1 MARAAKQAAVA
12 TASDAWSLDFRFTS
26 PSLFRID
33 AAHGGVG
40 RSRTARD
47 PLKGVSGGDEYSEQV
62 TQYDP
67 YAPREAEPEYEYS
80 PVKHGTTLRDFLR
93 KLWAP
98 IAAVGVLFWKLKF
111 IFAAIFK
118 FKLFTVAGSML
129 ISIGAYALFW
139 GWQFAI
145 GFVVLLLVHELGH
158 VAEAKHQGLPV
169 SAPMFIPFLGAL
181 ITLKELPDNAWNE
194 AKVAIA
200 GPIVGGLGAAV
211 TWGLGEYFD
220 SQLLVALA
228 FTGFFLNL
236 FNLAPISPLDGGRI
250 VASIHPALWIVG
262 LILLVGLAIVAP
274 NPILILILVLG
285 GLESWRRWQHRA
297 DPQSAAYYSVTRT
310 QRIVT
315 GVAYITLAALLT
327 LAMSGSYVERDI

>member
-1 MARAAKQAAVA
+1 
-12 TASDAWSLDFRFTS
+12 
-26 PSLFRID
+26 
-33 AAHGGVG
+33 
-40 RSRTARD
+40 
-47 PLKGVSGGDEYSEQV
+47 VSH
-62 TQYDP
+62 DP
-67 YAPREAEPEYEYS
+67 YAPRDVEEQPYDYS
-80 PVKHGTTLRDFLR
+80 PVKRPTTLRDIAR

-98 IAAVGVLFWKLKF
+98 IAAVGFLVWKLKF

-129 ISIGAYALFW
+129 ISIGAYALLW
-139 GWQFAI
+139 GWQFAV

-158 VAEAKHQGLPV
+158 VLEAKRQGLPV

-181 ITLKELPDNAWNE
+181 ITLKELPDNAWAE

-200 GPIVGGLGAAV
+200 GPILGSLGAAA

-250 VASIHPALWIVG
+250 VAAIHPALWVVG
-262 LILLVGLAIVAP
+262 LVLLLGLTIVAP

-285 GLESWRRWQHRA
+285 GLESWRRWQSRHSPVAETYYRVSRA
-297 DPQSAAYYSVTRT
+297 
-310 QRIVT
+310 QRVFT
-315 GVAYITLAALLT
+315 GVAYLVLAALLT
-327 LAMSGSYVERDI
+327 GGMSATYVERDI